1 MNVEDKSILI
11 SGLMFLA
18 LSTTLAITGLF
29 FMKAL
34 GIGLLAAV
42 VTYVFFDTC
51 YYAKK
56 DWMLSAN
63 SKQSKCTQKYSYFK
77 DTKLFGG
84 SQLWLKKLK
93 IWRKKN

>member
-1 MNVEDKSILI
+1 MSIEDRTLLI

-18 LSTTLAITGLF
+18 LSTALSITGLF

-51 YYAKK
+51 YYEKK
-56 DWMLSAN
+56 DWYTRQWVTVGHLIN
-63 SKQSKCTQKYSYFK
+63 IFN
-77 DTKLFGG
+77 L
-84 SQLWLKKLK
+84 
-93 IWRKKN
+93 II

>member
-1 MNVEDKSILI
+1 MSSEDKSVLI

-18 LSTTLAITGLF
+18 LSTALAITGLF

-51 YYAKK
+51 YYEKK
-56 DWMLSAN
+56 TDCYRQIAN
-63 SKQSKCTQKYSYFK
+63 SRALIK
-77 DTKLFGG
+77 
-84 SQLWLKKLK
+84 
-93 IWRKKN
+93 

>member
-1 MNVEDKSILI
+1 MTNEDKSILI

-18 LSTTLAITGLF
+18 LSTALAITDLF
-29 FMKAL
+29 FMKSL

-56 DWMLSAN
+56 D
-63 SKQSKCTQKYSYFK
+63 
-77 DTKLFGG
+77 
-84 SQLWLKKLK
+84 
-93 IWRKKN
+93 